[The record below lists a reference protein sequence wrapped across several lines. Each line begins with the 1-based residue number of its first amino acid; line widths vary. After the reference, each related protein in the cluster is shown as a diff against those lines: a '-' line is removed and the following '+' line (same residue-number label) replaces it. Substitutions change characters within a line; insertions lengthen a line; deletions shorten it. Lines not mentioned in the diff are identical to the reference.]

1 MTPIINPWVFYFMD
15 VANALKVIAVIM
27 SVLAAST
34 SIFFF
39 IYAMTDFDICGE
51 DDDDSQYNKKMAK
64 KFAWLTTPLLVAAI
78 LLPGK
83 DTIVK
88 MFIAQNVT
96 DDRMSAAVDVVSEV
110 YNDIIGILEP
120 ESGEEVSK

>member
-1 MTPIINPWVFYFMD
+1 MLPIINPWVFYFMD
-15 VANALKVIAVIM
+15 VVNALKVIAVIA

-34 SIFFF
+34 SAFFF
-39 IYAMTDFDICGE
+39 IEAMMDFDICGE
-51 DDDDSQYNKKMAK
+51 DDDDCQHNKRMAK
-64 KFAWLTTPLLVAAI
+64 KFAWLTMPLLVAAI

-83 DTIVK
+83 DTVTK
-88 MFIAQNVT
+88 MFVAQNVT